1 MSSGHGTKNLQD
13 GVKPCDKRL
22 GVVSGDAPQ
31 RTGAPYSP
39 AGHHTMIAMCCAKNH
54 RPFNSVL
61 DEDYQAEVEMLQPGT
76 ILPSPQT
83 VSCDIKVI
91 YAEMSKNVRNYF
103 MVCF

>member
-1 MSSGHGTKNLQD
+1 MSSGHETKNLQD
-13 GVKPCDKRL
+13 GVKACDKCL

-39 AGHHTMIAMCCAKNH
+39 AGHHTMIAMRCAKNH
-54 RPFNSVL
+54 HPFNSVL

-83 VSCDIKVI
+83 VSCDIKAI
-91 YAEMSKNVRNYF
+91 YAEMSKNVCNYF

>member
-13 GVKPCDKRL
+13 GVNACNKRL
-22 GVVSGDAPQ
+22 GVVSGGATQ
-31 RTGAPYSP
+31 HTGAPYSP
-39 AGHHTMIAMCCAKNH
+39 AGHHTMIAMRCAKNH
-54 RPFNSVL
+54 HPFNSVL
-61 DEDYQAEVEMLQPGT
+61 DEDYQAEVEMLRPGT

-83 VSCDIKVI
+83 VSRDIKAI